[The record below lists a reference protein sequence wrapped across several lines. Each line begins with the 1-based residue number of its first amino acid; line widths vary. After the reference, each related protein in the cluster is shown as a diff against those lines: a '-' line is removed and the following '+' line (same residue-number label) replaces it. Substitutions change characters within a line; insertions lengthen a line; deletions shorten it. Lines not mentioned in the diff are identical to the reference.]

1 LGINGKVPFVEILF
15 LGAKHYILSCQL
27 QNRKCCFGMV
37 FANES
42 AMKKFVLV
50 LMVFFS
56 LSFANQSFAATNA
69 NIAGPK
75 DSTENCE
82 SSFFSWATV
91 DHMVCY
97 AKDFIGI
104 PYRYGSMS
112 LSAFDCS
119 GFTSYVFKQFGLLL
133 PRSARDQA
141 ILGHKIHECDA
152 RKGDLVFFKGRS
164 TSSSF
169 VGHVGIV
176 VSEIGDKLTFIHA
189 SVHKGITIDT
199 IDLRYYK
206 DRFLYVKRLFD
217 L

>member
-1 LGINGKVPFVEILF
+1 MGINGKVPFVEILF

-37 FANES
+37 FANTS

-50 LMVFFS
+50 LLFAFS
-56 LSFANQSFAATNA
+56 VGFANQGFAANA
-69 NIAGPK
+69 GTVSVPT
-75 DSTENCE
+75 DSVVNTKT
-82 SSFFSWATV
+82 SFFSWSTL

-112 LSAFDCS
+112 LKAFDCS

>member
-1 LGINGKVPFVEILF
+1 MI
-15 LGAKHYILSCQL
+15 
-27 QNRKCCFGMV
+27 
-37 FANES
+37 FANNC

-50 LMVFFS
+50 LLFVFS
-56 LSFANQSFAATNA
+56 LSFANQSFAANTGTVA
-69 NIAGPK
+69 VPK
-75 DSTENCE
+75 DSTEDCNT
-82 SSFFSWATV
+82 SFFSWATI

-104 PYRYGSMS
+104 PYRYGSMT
-112 LSAFDCS
+112 LNAFDCS
-119 GFTSYVFKQFGLLL
+119 GFTSYVFKQFGMLL

-141 ILGHKIHECDA
+141 ALGHKVHQCDA

-176 VSEIGDKLTFIHA
+176 ISEIGDKLTFIHA

>member
-1 LGINGKVPFVEILF
+1 MI
-15 LGAKHYILSCQL
+15 
-27 QNRKCCFGMV
+27 
-37 FANES
+37 FAIFS

-50 LMVFFS
+50 ILTVFS
-56 LSFANQSFAATNA
+56 LSFVNQSFAANTATLTN
-69 NIAGPK
+69 PT
-75 DSTENCE
+75 DSVENCNT
-82 SSFFSWATV
+82 SFFSWSTV
-91 DHMVCY
+91 DHMICY

-133 PRSARDQA
+133 PRSAHDQA
-141 ILGHKIHECDA
+141 TLGHKVHECDA